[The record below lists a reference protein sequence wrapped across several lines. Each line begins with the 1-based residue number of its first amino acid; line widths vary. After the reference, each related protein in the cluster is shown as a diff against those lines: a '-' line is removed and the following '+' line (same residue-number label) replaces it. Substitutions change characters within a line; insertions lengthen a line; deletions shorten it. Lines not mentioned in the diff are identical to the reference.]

1 MIPLMFDN
9 CDRDIAEP
17 YNVRSFLYLFR
28 CNCGSVN
35 EGCVF
40 VPMST
45 LIVDIVSVFV
55 CKD

>member
-1 MIPLMFDN
+1 MITLMFDN
-9 CDRDIAEP
+9 RDRDIAEP
-17 YNVRSFLYLFR
+17 LNVRGFLYLFR

-45 LIVDIVSVFV
+45 VIVDIVFVFV